1 MTRTMRVAH
10 VITRL
15 IVGGAQENTIAS
27 VLGLRAK
34 AGLEVSLISGPT
46 TGPEGSLESR
56 VASIPGLLTIVPEL
70 IRPVSPWHDWLAL
83 RKLTT
88 LFREQRPDIVH
99 THSGKAGVLGRLAAH
114 AAGVPIIVHTIHGP
128 SFGPFQGALANF
140 VFRAAERR
148 AGRVTTHF
156 VSVANAMTEQ
166 YIAAGIGRPEQYT
179 RIFSGFDLEPFLN
192 AKNDLALRAKLG
204 IAPDDFVIGKVA
216 RLFEHKGHLDLLA
229 AVHGLA
235 SRYPKLKVLLV
246 GDGSL
251 RPALEAA
258 INELPGGA
266 PLRGRVIFAGL
277 VRPEEVPDY
286 LGVMDVVVHLSRREG
301 LARVLPQA
309 LAAGKPIVAYDCD
322 GAREVCLDN
331 ETGFLVQPGKPEAA
345 TLLFLNLQKHLVVG
359 LADKLAGREVEPLG
373 IAPLDNVAHWLG
385 ELLTKPVLCERFGAR
400 GRELVKE
407 NFPVQRMVDELH
419 ALYLRLQTDQSA
431 TGNRRS
437 ALP

>member
-27 VLGLRAK
+27 VLGLREK
-34 AGLEVSLISGPT
+34 PGLEVSLISGPT
-46 TGPEGSLESR
+46 AGPEGSLEPR
-56 VASIPGLLTIVPEL
+56 VTQIPGLLTIVPEL

-83 RKLTT
+83 RKLTR
-88 LFREQRPDIVH
+88 LLRSQRPDIVH

-140 VFRAAERR
+140 AFRAAERR

-166 YIAAGIGRPEQYT
+166 YLAAGIGRPAQYT

-192 AKNDLALRAKLG
+192 AKNDPALRSKLG
-204 IAPDDFVIGKVA
+204 IGPDDFVIGKVA
-216 RLFEHKGHLDLLA
+216 RLFEHKGHEDLIA
-229 AVHGLA
+229 AVLGMA
-235 SRYPKLKVLLV
+235 SLQPKLKLLFV
-246 GDGSL
+246 GDGKL
-251 RPALEAA
+251 RPKLEGLAA
-258 INELPGGA
+258 QS
-266 PLRGRVIFAGL
+266 LRGRVVFAGL

-286 LGVMDVVVHLSRREG
+286 LGVMDAVVHLSRREG
-301 LARVLPQA
+301 LARVLPQS
-309 LAAGKPIVAYDCD
+309 LAAGKPVVAYDCD

-331 ETGFLVQPGKPEAA
+331 ETGFLVPVGDLLSVSDRLEKLLEQPHTRKC
-345 TLLFLNLQKHLVVG
+345 
-359 LADKLAGREVEPLG
+359 LG
-373 IAPLDNVAHWLG
+373 
-385 ELLTKPVLCERFGAR
+385 TR

-407 NFPVQRMVDELH
+407 WFPTHRMVDDLH
-419 ALYLRLQTDQSA
+419 ALYLRLQA
-431 TGNRRS
+431 EAKR
-437 ALP
+437 